1 VSVSSAVAQGN
12 SPVMADGND
21 SLASIKGSQLRS
33 PLKPLVP
40 TATRLLQERRITG
53 SPNELRLHRAFEEVD
68 FKVFVD
74 DISRAARMRDLCLPG
89 LILATPKGTILAGIG
104 HWWFAVC
111 EGRADI
117 SWIEHPM
124 DEADALQFILSHYQ
138 RSCGVNDFLRIR
150 LALTHESCF
159 AQKAHE
165 NMRAGGKH
173 KGSTNLSMAGH
184 IEVRRKI
191 AELAGTGVGNV
202 AKVKVIL
209 RSAHPNVVAAVQ
221 NGSLSIHRA
230 WLWCKMSKSQQREE
244 FARHEENCTES
255 IISREL
261 RSRHAD
267 VSLSNS
273 AVIRAPRGL
282 SNPLQGS
289 VANRVS
295 LGGRTRCQPW
305 KGILQALDAP
315 GTLNLHG

>member
-1 VSVSSAVAQGN
+1 VSVSNAGAQSN

-21 SLASIKGSQLRS
+21 SLALIKGSQLRS

-53 SPNELRLHRAFEEVD
+53 SPNELRLHRAFEEVE
-68 FKVFVD
+68 FKGFVD
-74 DISRAARMRDLCLPG
+74 ICRAARLKDLSLPG

-104 HWWFAVC
+104 YWWFAVC

-117 SWIEHPM
+117 SWIEYPI

-150 LALTHESCF
+150 LALTHVSWFE
-159 AQKAHE
+159 QKAHE

-202 AKVKVIL
+202 AKVKLIL

-244 FARHEENCTES
+244 FARHEENRTER

-261 RSRHAD
+261 PSRQAD

-273 AVIRAPRGL
+273 AVISAPRGL
-282 SNPLQGS
+282 GNPLQGS
-289 VANRVS
+289 VANPVS

-305 KGILQALDAP
+305 KGSLQALDAQ